1 MPSSISDVHDSGV
14 DSRRHNMHRRPLSGP
29 VERQGMMVSLAA
41 AHPSATSKVA
51 RARQGLHEL
60 ALRRATRHA
69 TGVLP
74 RNQLEIIGDGVRSF
88 PNRATGALVAAAIH
102 FPSGK
107 VEKAVQ
113 SAGRGNRTDTPPTGR
128 SESPTNRC
136 ESATPQAPTAYAK
149 EGAGGSPIF
158 HARQAEKLRGHAH
171 DARLG

>member
-1 MPSSISDVHDSGV
+1 
-14 DSRRHNMHRRPLSGP
+14 MHQGPLSGP

-74 RNQLEIIGDGVRSF
+74 RNQLEFIGDGVRSF
-88 PNRATGALVAAAIH
+88 LNRATGALVAAAIH

-107 VEKAVQ
+107 VEKTVHT
-113 SAGRGNRTDTPPTGR
+113 AGRGNQADTPKGP
-128 SESPTNRC
+128 
-136 ESATPQAPTAYAK
+136 
-149 EGAGGSPIF
+149 GAVDVGGAS
-158 HARQAEKLRGHAH
+158 
-171 DARLG
+171 

>member
-1 MPSSISDVHDSGV
+1 
-14 DSRRHNMHRRPLSGP
+14 
-29 VERQGMMVSLAA
+29 MMVSLAA

-88 PNRATGALVAAAIH
+88 LNRATGALVAAAIH

-107 VEKAVQ
+107 VEKAVH
-113 SAGRGNRTDTPPTGR
+113 SARGNWPKTPPTGR
-128 SESPTNRC
+128 SVRMLAAFNRTFNSPGASRC
-136 ESATPQAPTAYAK
+136 PLAFLFVRWLHLVCW
-149 EGAGGSPIF
+149 GWG
-158 HARQAEKLRGHAH
+158 
-171 DARLG
+171 RLGSGQAQQQQQQQQLAAWLTVQVAVEAIACV

>member
-1 MPSSISDVHDSGV
+1 
-14 DSRRHNMHRRPLSGP
+14 MHQGPLSGP

-88 PNRATGALVAAAIH
+88 LNRATGALVAAAIH

-113 SAGRGNRTDTPPTGR
+113 SAGRGNQADTPKGP
-128 SESPTNRC
+128 
-136 ESATPQAPTAYAK
+136 
-149 EGAGGSPIF
+149 GAGPEGKPP
-158 HARQAEKLRGHAH
+158 APKRK
-171 DARLG
+171 

>member
-1 MPSSISDVHDSGV
+1 MPSSSSDVHDSGV
-14 DSRRHNMHRRPLSGP
+14 DSRRHNMHQGPLSGP

-88 PNRATGALVAAAIH
+88 LNRATGALVAAAIH

-107 VEKAVQ
+107 VEKTVHT
-113 SAGRGNRTDTPPTGR
+113 AGRGNQADTPKRPGAAAR
-128 SESPTNRC
+128 PRC
-136 ESATPQAPTAYAK
+136 PPCPSGPAAD
-149 EGAGGSPIF
+149 
-158 HARQAEKLRGHAH
+158 RQAH
-171 DARLG
+171 

>member
-1 MPSSISDVHDSGV
+1 MPSSIGDVHDTGV
-14 DSRRHNMHRRPLSGP
+14 DSRRHNMHRGPLSGP

-51 RARQGLHEL
+51 RARQGLQER

-88 PNRATGALVAAAIH
+88 LNRATGALVAAAIH

-113 SAGRGNRTDTPPTGR
+113 SAGRGNRTDTPPTARSVHPITHCIGYRAARFGR
-128 SESPTNRC
+128 LQC
-136 ESATPQAPTAYAK
+136 ATERSTAAARVAP
-149 EGAGGSPIF
+149 F
-158 HARQAEKLRGHAH
+158 LKLN
-171 DARLG
+171 LST

>member
-1 MPSSISDVHDSGV
+1 MSMTHSGV
-14 DSRRHNMHRRPLSGP
+14 DSRRHNMHQGPLSGP

-60 ALRRATRHA
+60 ALLRRATRHA

-88 PNRATGALVAAAIH
+88 LNRATGALVAAAIH

-107 VEKAVQ
+107 IEKAVHT
-113 SAGRGNRTDTPPTGR
+113 AGRGNQADTPKRPG
-128 SESPTNRC
+128 
-136 ESATPQAPTAYAK
+136 
-149 EGAGGSPIF
+149 
-158 HARQAEKLRGHAH
+158 
-171 DARLG
+171 ARLGVDVADDGQSIGVRRAAPRSHRG